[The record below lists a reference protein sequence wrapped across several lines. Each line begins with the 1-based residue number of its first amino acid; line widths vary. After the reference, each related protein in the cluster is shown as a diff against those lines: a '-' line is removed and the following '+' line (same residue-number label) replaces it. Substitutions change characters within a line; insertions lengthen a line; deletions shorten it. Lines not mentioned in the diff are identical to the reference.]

1 MDAWLFKVASM
12 QIPRNVVEED
22 DLGSITWDGFN
33 EVRLVSRSNLE
44 GPTIYAEPS
53 SPSAS
58 KANAVATEKSPEKL
72 LLVIVEDPY
81 DPATQARVSSL
92 LSQHG
97 TSDGWI

>member
-1 MDAWLFKVASM
+1 M
-12 QIPRNVVEED
+12 QVPQNVVEED
-22 DLGSITWDGFN
+22 ELGSITWDGFD
-33 EVRLVSRSNLE
+33 EVRLVSRSHLE

-53 SPSAS
+53 TA
-58 KANAVATEKSPEKL
+58 ATEKSPDKL
-72 LLVIVEDPY
+72 LLVIVDDPY